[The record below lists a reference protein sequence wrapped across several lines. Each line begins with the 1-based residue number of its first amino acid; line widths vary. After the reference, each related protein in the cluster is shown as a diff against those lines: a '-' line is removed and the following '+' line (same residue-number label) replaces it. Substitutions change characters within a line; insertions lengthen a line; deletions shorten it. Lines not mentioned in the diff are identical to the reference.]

1 MKNTPFSW
9 ARFQVPPTYLL
20 TLPYWEDDLTRAG
33 LPSLA
38 VAGDTGP

>member
-20 TLPYWEDDLTRAG
+20 TLPYWEDLTRAG